1 MGGRTISL
9 ALYHARMVHP
19 SSWYAAVVFLI
30 VMPELTSSF
39 ANDSRDYFIA
49 DGQFFMWLTFRCT
62 LLLMFVISEE
72 ASQKQMVTAA
82 SLAFPLT
89 RAIAKRHLFRARLV
103 LAAAILS
110 FPTVISLTGG
120 FAHPNLELK
129 AAFVSTEPIEDLRL
143 TVAKNDRN
151 SGQKR
156 QLRYLER
163 LPQASLRHLK
173 TKAQRRQMY
182 RIPNVARSINGT
194 LHIENG
200 HRDKMLAVVLFTLAG
215 ASLMILWCL
224 ACTNRFPGQNGIWI
238 ALLSPLAIFAIYHF
252 VVPVFVV
259 GPVHLAERTL
269 IEFMRAPWIGSVLS
283 LAVTF
288 AALFAAE
295 KLWIRKEAA

>member
-1 MGGRTISL
+1 MNGRILSL
-9 ALYHARMVHP
+9 AIYHARLVHL
-19 SSWYAAVVFLI
+19 STWYVAIVFLI
-30 VMPELTSSF
+30 VMPMITSSF
-39 ANDSRDYFIA
+39 ANDTQDYFIA

-62 LLLMFVISEE
+62 LLLMFIIPEE

-110 FPTVISLTGG
+110 FPTVISLTVG
-120 FAHPNLELK
+120 FAHPNPELK

-173 TKAQRRQMY
+173 TKAQRRQLY
-182 RIPNVARSINGT
+182 RVSCVQRSQQGT

-200 HRDKMLAVVLFTLAG
+200 QRDKMLALVSFSIAG

-224 ACTNRFPGQNGIWI
+224 LWIIRFPGQKGVLI
-238 ALLSPLAIFAIYHF
+238 ASLIPLTVFAIYQF

-259 GPVHLAERTL
+259 GPIHLAERTL